1 MSEEVKPGIVVVG
14 VGGCGC
20 NTLNR
25 LYEVGV
31 EVPTIAVHT
40 EAVHL
45 KTVKAT
51 ATILVG
57 RTTTEGRGSGGNPI
71 KGQMAMSE
79 DVDAVISAMGSP
91 NVVIATGG
99 LGGGTASGGIPVLLD
114 EVKSRF
120 PEALRISLVTIP
132 FTFEGIN
139 RMENARIGLRA
150 IIDRSDLTIV
160 NMNDLLLKKIGDIQV
175 QYAFKFMDSILV
187 NTLKGLVDLI
197 TKPAVVSISFAD
209 FHSLVKDMN
218 LGMVGHGVGRKVRE
232 ALENAVKNK
241 LVDAELETAE
251 GALLY
256 ITAPPAVTLQE
267 ASEAARTLTEQYHIG
282 RVFWG
287 LRTEEGTERPTVM
300 LAASNVTSP
309 TITNLIGTTEKMF

>member
-1 MSEEVKPGIVVVG
+1 MSEGVEPGIVVVG

-31 EVPTIAVHT
+31 DVPTIAVHT

-45 KTVKAT
+45 KTVKAS
-51 ATILVG
+51 ASILIG
-57 RTTTEGRGSGGNPI
+57 RTTTEGRGSGGNLM

-79 DVDAVISAMGSP
+79 NVDEVIAAMGSP
-91 NVVIATGG
+91 NVVIITGG
-99 LGGGTASGGIPVLLD
+99 LGGGTASGGIPRLLE
-114 EVKSRF
+114 EVRARF
-120 PEALRISLVTIP
+120 PDALRICLVTIP
-132 FTFEGIN
+132 FTFEGVN
-139 RMENARIGLRA
+139 RMENARMGLRA

-187 NTLKGLVDLI
+187 NTLKGLIDII

-218 LGMVGHGVGRKVRE
+218 LGMVGHGVGRRVKE
-232 ALENAVKNK
+232 ALDNAVKNK
-241 LVDAELETAE
+241 LIDADLETAE
-251 GALLY
+251 GALMY
-256 ITAPPAVTLQE
+256 ITAPPTVTLQE
-267 ASEAARTLTEQYHIG
+267 ASEAARTLTEQYRIG

-287 LRTEEGTERPTVM
+287 LRMEEGLERPTVM

-309 TITNLIGTTEKMF
+309 TITSLIGTTEKIF